1 MLTDQYKIRYDKGEY
16 DHYEYMIDRSSAEA
30 DLNVSPSMF
39 GIAMVEEH
47 VSKILGEQVCFFY
60 FQESRFFPLSANIE
74 KDNMTLDV
82 SLLGI
87 GADNYSIIAE
97 ITYAGKILMEIAGK
111 IRAI

>member
-1 MLTDQYKIRYDKGEY
+1 MLSDQYKIRYDKGEY
-16 DHYEYMIDRSSAEA
+16 DHYEYMIDQSSAKA
-30 DLNVSPSMF
+30 DLDISPSIF

-60 FQESRFFPLSANIE
+60 FQESRFFPLNAGIE
-74 KDNMTLDV
+74 KDNMMLDV

-97 ITYAGKILMEIAGK
+97 ITYAGKVLMEITGK
-111 IRAI
+111 IKTI